1 MFGALYPEPFL
12 PGDGSQGF
20 DVEPIK
26 EFALFSDAELRD
38 PFLQAQAH
46 VIKLAYEVTNA
57 IMSLVYKYLEIAQ
70 NLTARIE
77 WGTLKPGDRL
87 PSVAELREEFDASYG
102 SIRSAILIMKAK
114 GLVYGKHG
122 VGVFVTKD

>member
-1 MFGALYPEPFL
+1 
-12 PGDGSQGF
+12 
-20 DVEPIK
+20 
-26 EFALFSDAELRD
+26 
-38 PFLQAQAH
+38 
-46 VIKLAYEVTNA
+46 
-57 IMSLVYKYLEIAQ
+57 MSLVYKYLEIAQ

-77 WGTLKPGDRL
+77 SGTLKPGDRL